1 MPCDKC
7 SLDCVVCVEGFY
19 IDVEYDGAYWHQ
31 DKQKDRR
38 RDNFVKTQGYK
49 IFRIR
54 GDKKD
59 NLPSEEQIKEK
70 N

>member
-1 MPCDKC
+1 MALIGIKI
-7 SLDCVVCVEGFY
+7 SKK
-19 IDVEYDGAYWHQ
+19 IDA
-31 DKQKDRR
+31 
-38 RDNFVKTQGYK
+38 DNFVKTQGYK

-70 N
+70 ISQLLIGYNFVEIIM